1 LTNRAPAPFYNPK
14 FALVYANKEL
24 MMLKRIACCLCLT
37 LIIFASVKY
46 DPLANSLIEYE
57 KKFEWVAES
66 TIELVIGFEGMRTKA
81 YQDHVGNWTIGVGHL
96 IHSKN
101 RHMLHRELSEDEVMV
116 LLHTDLKKCSEAL
129 ESALMVKV
137 NRTQADALHSLC
149 HNIGP
154 DRMIR
159 SDVVRYVNQGDNEKA
174 AAAFMQW
181 TKPGLKKRRQAEKAL
196 FLAGT

>member
-1 LTNRAPAPFYNPK
+1 
-14 FALVYANKEL
+14 
-24 MMLKRIACCLCLT
+24 MIKRIAYCLCLT
-37 LIIFASVKY
+37 LIIFTSVKY
-46 DPLANSLIEYE
+46 DPLADSLIEYE
-57 KKFEWVAES
+57 KKVEWVAES

-101 RHMLHRELSEDEVMV
+101 LHMLHRELSEDEVMV

-129 ESALMVKV
+129 ESALIVKV

-154 DRMIR
+154 NRIIR
-159 SDVVRYVNQGDNEKA
+159 SDVVRHLNQGDIEKA
-174 AAAFMQW
+174 AAAFMHW

>member
-1 LTNRAPAPFYNPK
+1 
-14 FALVYANKEL
+14 
-24 MMLKRIACCLCLT
+24 
-37 LIIFASVKY
+37 
-46 DPLANSLIEYE
+46 
-57 KKFEWVAES
+57 
-66 TIELVIGFEGMRTKA
+66 
-81 YQDHVGNWTIGVGHL
+81 
-96 IHSKN
+96 
-101 RHMLHRELSEDEVMV
+101 MV